1 MLVARGAD
9 IHAVGHVRRCGG
21 WRLCGATG
29 RVWGAHTTHRPATAC
44 WLACREPRA
53 CTSPRSTAR
62 RRSRSCWWL
71 EELRLGTSALYVVC
85 VPRGCPMCVCS
96 LIHTV
101 QEGNSPAREARL
113 HGCVRCGVWV
123 LTPIQ
128 WTNVVA
134 CVQLPRDRRVCRGSS
149 PPCTLACRPHVLCT
163 LTSPPMYLACV
174 TQAAEAEYYRK
185 QARQPLLSLLSLLA
199 HGRCAPTATT
209 PPAHGYAGAAGGASL
224 GPAQAA
230 PPVAPPPAQ
239 GSATAAPT
247 LSAPPAMATSSPAMA
262 TSSPA
267 MATSSP
273 AMAAPASDAEPRR
286 AKRPRRR

>member
-9 IHAVGHVRRCGG
+9 IHAVGHVRRFGG
-21 WRLCGATG
+21 WRRCGATG
-29 RVWGAHTTHRPATAC
+29 RVWDAHTTHRPATAC

-123 LTPIQ
+123 LAPIALRMVIGRGVCNGPT
-128 WTNVVA
+128 W
-134 CVQLPRDRRVCRGSS
+134 LRVCSYPETAEFVEVRAPRVPWPAARTCCAPS
-149 PPCTLACRPHVLCT
+149 PHHPCTSRVSHRLR
-163 LTSPPMYLACV
+163 
-174 TQAAEAEYYRK
+174 
-185 QARQPLLSLLSLLA
+185 RQST
-199 HGRCAPTATT
+199 TA
-209 PPAHGYAGAAGGASL
+209 SR
-224 GPAQAA
+224 
-230 PPVAPPPAQ
+230 
-239 GSATAAPT
+239 
-247 LSAPPAMATSSPAMA
+247 
-262 TSSPA
+262 
-267 MATSSP
+267 
-273 AMAAPASDAEPRR
+273 PASRCCP
-286 AKRPRRR
+286 